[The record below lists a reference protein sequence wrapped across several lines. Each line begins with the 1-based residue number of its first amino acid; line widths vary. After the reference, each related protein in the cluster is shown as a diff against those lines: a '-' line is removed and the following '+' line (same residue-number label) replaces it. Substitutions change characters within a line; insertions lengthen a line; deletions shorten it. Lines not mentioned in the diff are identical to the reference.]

1 MLNISINIGDVSTE
15 ITTDVILSFDAIESL
30 LSRAVQ
36 STLQSYLSLP
46 EKDRLASLGLDSEA
60 FDEDDD

>member
-1 MLNISINIGDVSTE
+1 VLNIAINIGDVSTE
-15 ITTDVILSFDAIESL
+15 ITTDVSLSFDAIESL
-30 LSRAVQ
+30 LSRAVA

-46 EKDRLASLGLDSEA
+46 EKDRLASLGLDGET